1 MKTMK
6 TVLFSIAV
14 MSFTYSNAQSTWE
27 EIAKARSISE
37 TVTDIQ
43 VVKTTAYNLTYIRQ
57 NTSMA
62 LIDIEKTKANSYM
75 LKAISP
81 NTELFEGESFINR
94 MRSSVENNFEMN
106 SKLGKEALAAGLDN
120 ATNSNGLLTSLINVH
135 PVGAAVGN
143 VLSVVNGFLEKKGVF
158 LFIKKL
164 FAPNYEK
171 QIEDFEKEM
180 APYLDFYNSMDIHI
194 NNSIKTYDTYNSILA
209 SDGEKLESLFNQY
222 SISRDGFTGKTNS
235 NEQDLIDLLEDI
247 DTDNLTP
254 DEYLTLYSNEH
265 FKSLVYLSNEIKK
278 AEITMSYNYLTFNK
292 AALYHL
298 SSWKN
303 ILENNELTKENQ
315 SSDLKEIIKAL
326 DEANESINA
335 QIKKIE
341 QLLKE
346 REENKNNKLGEEIF
360 KFRLNESFFAP
371 TVEIKNEIQLIN
383 PEIENFI
390 NK

>member
-1 MKTMK
+1 
-6 TVLFSIAV
+6 
-14 MSFTYSNAQSTWE
+14 
-27 EIAKARSISE
+27 
-37 TVTDIQ
+37 
-43 VVKTTAYNLTYIRQ
+43 
-57 NTSMA
+57 
-62 LIDIEKTKANSYM
+62 
-75 LKAISP
+75 
-81 NTELFEGESFINR
+81 
-94 MRSSVENNFEMN
+94 MN

-143 VLSVVNGFLEKKGVF
+143 ILSVVNGFLEKKGVF

-164 FAPNYEK
+164 FAPNYKK

-180 APYLDFYNSMDIHI
+180 APYLGFYNSMDIHI

-235 NEQDLIDLLEDI
+235 NEQDLINLLEEI

-254 DEYLTLYSNEH
+254 DEYLNLYSNEN

-292 AALYHL
+292 SSLYHL

-326 DEANESINA
+326 DEANKSINA

-341 QLLKE
+341 KLLKD
-346 REENKNNKLGEEIF
+346 REENKNNKLGEEIY

-371 TVEIKNEIQLIN
+371 TVEIKNKFQLIN
-383 PEIENFI
+383 PQIENFL